1 MQLIVFLLFYPILWF
16 FSILPFKVL
25 YFLSDCLYV
34 VAYHIIGYRKKVVF
48 GNLKL
53 VFPEKDKKEIQNI
66 AKEFYSHFIDIFFV
80 ELVKSFTISESE
92 ITKRFKIHN
101 TELLDKLYEEG
112 KDVILLGTHYANW
125 EWLFSLNLKIKYNGY
140 AVYKKINNKYLNKK
154 IEQTRGRFNTT
165 LIPTKKILYEI
176 SKNTTKN
183 IRSLYGF
190 LGDQSPKTHKT
201 HHWNTFLGVYVPIYT
216 GAEFLAKKYD
226 MAIVFFKTKKIKR
239 GYYESILELLTDSP
253 NNFKNYQLTDN
264 FLKKAEEQIIE
275 APEYYLWTHKRFKHK
290 DKKPVK
296 N

>member
-80 ELVKSFTISESE
+80 EMVKSFTMSKSE

-112 KDVILLGTHYANW
+112 KDAILLGAHYANW

-140 AVYKKINNKYLNKK
+140 AVYKKVNNKYLNKK
-154 IEQTRGRFNTT
+154 IEETRGRFNTT
-165 LIPTKKILYEI
+165 LIPTKEI
-176 SKNTTKN
+176 FDKMAENATNNK
-183 IRSLYGF
+183 RSLYGF
-190 LGDQSPKTHKT
+190 LGDQSPKAHKA

-216 GAEFLAKKYD
+216 GAEFLAKKYN

-239 GYYESILELLTDSP
+239 GYYESTLELLTDSP
-253 NNFKNYQLTDN
+253 NNFENYQLTDN
-264 FLKKAEEQIIE
+264 FLKKAEDQIIE
-275 APEYYLWTHKRFKHK
+275 TPEYYLWTHKRFKHK

>member
-48 GNLKL
+48 GNLRL

-80 ELVKSFTISESE
+80 EMVKSFTMSKSE

-112 KDVILLGTHYANW
+112 KDAILLGAHYANW

-140 AVYKKINNKYLNKK
+140 AVYKKVNNKYLNKK
-154 IEQTRGRFNTT
+154 IEETRGRFNTT
-165 LIPTKKILYEI
+165 LIPTKEI
-176 SKNTTKN
+176 FDKMAENANNN

-190 LGDQSPKTHKT
+190 LGDQSPKAHKA

-216 GAEFLAKKYD
+216 GAEFLAKKYN

-239 GYYESILELLTDSP
+239 GYYESTLELLTDNP
-253 NNFKNYQLTDN
+253 NNFDNYELTDN
-264 FLKKAEEQIIE
+264 FLKKAEQQIIE
-275 APEYYLWTHKRFKHK
+275 TPQYYLWTHKRFKHK

>member
-80 ELVKSFTISESE
+80 EMVKSFTMSKSE

-112 KDVILLGTHYANW
+112 KDAILLGAHYANW

-140 AVYKKINNKYLNKK
+140 AVYKKVNNKYLNKK
-154 IEQTRGRFNTT
+154 IEETRGRFNTT
-165 LIPTKKILYEI
+165 LIPTKEI
-176 SKNTTKN
+176 FDKMAENANNN

-190 LGDQSPKTHKT
+190 LGDQSPKAHKA

-216 GAEFLAKKYD
+216 GAEFLAKKYN

-239 GYYESILELLTDSP
+239 GYYESTLELLTDNP
-253 NNFKNYQLTDN
+253 NNFDNYELTDN
-264 FLKKAEEQIIE
+264 FLKKAEQQIIE
-275 APEYYLWTHKRFKHK
+275 TPQYYLWTHKRFKHK